1 MASMH
6 FGWCTC
12 HLIHPRGAKS
22 HLHSSKPP
30 SMAWILLELGL
41 SAMVEM
47 ISPSRFLQ
55 VSTTRTC
62 SRYTFPRFLIS
73 LQLILLELSHAE
85 YICSYC
91 SSFQGLDFVVSEARK
106 YGIYLILSLVNNFKD
121 YGGRSQYV
129 EWARERDQQL
139 SDDDGFYTNSV
150 VKEYYKNHVKVTHS
164 SVLYRPLH

>member
-41 SAMVEM
+41 SVMVEM

-62 SRYTFPRFLIS
+62 SRYTFPRFLNIF
-73 LQLILLELSHAE
+73 LQLINSSRAVACRISIYVLTILLSRDWTLWYQKLGNMGFIWYWAWWITSKIMGADHNMLSGQGNV
-85 YICSYC
+85 I
-91 SSFQGLDFVVSEARK
+91 SSWVMTTSSIQTL
-106 YGIYLILSLVNNFKD
+106 LS
-121 YGGRSQYV
+121 
-129 EWARERDQQL
+129 
-139 SDDDGFYTNSV
+139 
-150 VKEYYKNHVKVTHS
+150 KNTTRTMS
-164 SVLYRPLH
+164 R